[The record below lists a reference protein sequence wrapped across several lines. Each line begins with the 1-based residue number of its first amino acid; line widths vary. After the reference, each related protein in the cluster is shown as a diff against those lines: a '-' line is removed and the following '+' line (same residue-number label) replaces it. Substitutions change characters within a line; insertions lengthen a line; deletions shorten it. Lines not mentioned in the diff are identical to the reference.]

1 MPSRSSA
8 AATPSTVAA
17 TEPSSFWAGITTESF
32 IPSAMRRRRYR
43 KSRICREDA
52 GQIFLSA
59 RHLLQLKHY
68 ARIMAV
74 MMPREKWTDE
84 RLDDLNANMDQ
95 GFADTKAEIADTKAE
110 MRAGF
115 VRV

>member
-1 MPSRSSA
+1 MPSRSRA

-43 KSRICREDA
+43 KSQNRCEDTR
-52 GQIFLSA
+52 QIFLSA

-68 ARIMAV
+68 ARIHGGDDAKGEV
-74 MMPREKWTDE
+74 DRRAARRPQQEGRR
-84 RLDDLNANMDQ
+84 RL
-95 GFADTKAEIADTKAE
+95 
-110 MRAGF
+110 RASGQ
-115 VRV
+115 

>member
-32 IPSAMRRRRYR
+32 IASAMRRRRYR
-43 KSRICREDA
+43 KSRICREDTRE
-52 GQIFLSA
+52 IFSSA

-68 ARIMAV
+68 ARIHGGDDAKGEV
-74 MMPREKWTDE
+74 DRRAPRRAE
-84 RLDDLNANMDQ
+84 REDGSGLCGHESRD
-95 GFADTKAEIADTKAE
+95 
-110 MRAGF
+110 R
-115 VRV
+115 